1 MRCGHLE
8 TWGVRSSERPDFRRN
23 YCVLKQRKSSPIVAG
38 DFGGFDMPFLIA
50 ILGVLGAAA
59 FWWYRMKAMN
69 EAARDVADVIGRVQG
84 SVRRK
89 KLRKQAALSPLT
101 AIDDPVVAAATLIT
115 AIVSEDGP
123 VLPQREAVIRAV
135 ISEIAD
141 KKKTDEAVIYA
152 KWAASQIDD
161 TTIVIDKLAP
171 FLRERLDVAERND
184 LLQMVNRAA
193 QGGEKRLEISDQRIL
208 RLRQKLGFEVN

>member
-1 MRCGHLE
+1 MEHFGFL
-8 TWGVRSSERPDFRRN
+8 RSRNFR
-23 YCVLKQRKSSPIVAG
+23 VLKQG
-38 DFGGFDMPFLIA
+38 DTSLILAAVLGDFDMPFLLA

-69 EAARDVADVIGRVQG
+69 DAAREVADVVGRVQG
-84 SVRRK
+84 SIRRK

-115 AIVSEDGP
+115 AIVSENGP
-123 VLPQREAVIRAV
+123 VLPQREAVIRSV

-141 KKKTDEAVIYA
+141 KKKTDEAVVYA
-152 KWAASQIDD
+152 KWAAAQIDD

-171 FLRERLDVAERND
+171 FLRERLDMAERND

-193 QGGEKRLEISDQRIL
+193 QGGEKKLEIADQRIL